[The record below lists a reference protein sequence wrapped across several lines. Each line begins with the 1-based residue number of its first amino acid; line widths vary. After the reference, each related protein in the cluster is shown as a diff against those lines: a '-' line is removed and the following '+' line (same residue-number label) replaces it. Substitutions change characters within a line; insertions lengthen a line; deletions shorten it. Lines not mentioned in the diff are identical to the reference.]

1 VQDFKKTRAQVATGL
16 AVARDEA
23 LVKVGKA
30 AEARL
35 MARGTN
41 GHRGKAG
48 KLAIAAALAG
58 GTVAVGA
65 LAVRALARKGAAQPE
80 VAAAT

>member
-1 VQDFKKTRAQVATGL
+1 MQDFKKTREQVATGL

-35 MARGTN
+35 MARGSN
-41 GHRGKAG
+41 GHRGRAG
-48 KLAIAAALAG
+48 RLAIAAVLAG
-58 GTVAVGA
+58 GTVAAGA

-80 VAAAT
+80 AATAT